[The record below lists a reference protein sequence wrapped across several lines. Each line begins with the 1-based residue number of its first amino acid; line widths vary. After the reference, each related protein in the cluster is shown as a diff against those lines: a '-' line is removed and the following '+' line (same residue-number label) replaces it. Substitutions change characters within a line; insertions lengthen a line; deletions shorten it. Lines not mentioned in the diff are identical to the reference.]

1 MISTKNYVL
10 LLTNL
15 HIAYSNRA
23 TVVVDAP
30 AVLLDAVDALSVC
43 ADIVDVHHQYT
54 VAGIN
59 VDVVHIVSWTA
70 SVRSRSASPRR
81 VPARPRRS
89 PRATTSRACTSCSP
103 PSALPTPPATA
114 WSSSCRVRS
123 AKSCLRTG
131 SARRTGSK
139 AYSLP
144 RMPSVTNI
152 KKHLTPVKGRYF
164 SDNKKTAR
172 SLHRLRAATLT
183 SKQSLH

>member
-54 VAGIN
+54 VVGID
-59 VDVVHIVSWTA
+59 VDVVRIVSWTA
-70 SVRSRSASPRR
+70 SVRSRSASSRR
-81 VPARPRRS
+81 VHRPPESTQS
-89 PRATTSRACTSCSP
+89 PSTSRVCTSSSCL
-103 PSALPTPPATA
+103 SAPPTPVATA
-114 WSSSCRVRS
+114 RSSSCRVRS

-144 RMPSVTNI
+144 QPS
-152 KKHLTPVKGRYF
+152 P
-164 SDNKKTAR
+164 
-172 SLHRLRAATLT
+172 LRATLLPLGGRKRGGFLMPQGLILK
-183 SKQSLH
+183 SA

>member
-54 VAGIN
+54 VVGID

-70 SVRSRSASPRR
+70 SVRSRSA
-81 VPARPRRS
+81 
-89 PRATTSRACTSCSP
+89 
-103 PSALPTPPATA
+103 
-114 WSSSCRVRS
+114 
-123 AKSCLRTG
+123 
-131 SARRTGSK
+131 
-139 AYSLP
+139 
-144 RMPSVTNI
+144 
-152 KKHLTPVKGRYF
+152 
-164 SDNKKTAR
+164 
-172 SLHRLRAATLT
+172 
-183 SKQSLH
+183 

>member
-54 VAGIN
+54 VVGID

-144 RMPSVTNI
+144 QPPPLHATLLPLGGR
-152 KKHLTPVKGRYF
+152 KGRGLL
-164 SDNKKTAR
+164 KR
-172 SLHRLRAATLT
+172 P
-183 SKQSLH
+183 QI